1 MPGIAQVRKILVVED
16 EASIADTLAVI
27 LSTRGYQVQIAYSAE
42 KGIEIIA
49 EWQPDLAVVDVML
62 PQMNGINFSIIL
74 KDNYPACHILLF
86 SGQPDAGALIEEA
99 LKKGHQFPI
108 LAKPVHPEYM
118 LNTIEG
124 MFVSNQEP
132 LTDA

>member
-1 MPGIAQVRKILVVED
+1 MPGSSPIRKILIVED
-16 EASIADTLAVI
+16 ETSIADTLAVI
-27 LSTRGYQVQIAYSAE
+27 LSTRGYQVQVAYSAE

-62 PQMNGINFSIIL
+62 PQMNGIDFSIIL
-74 KDNYPACHILLF
+74 KDNYPACRILLF
-86 SGQPDAGALIEEA
+86 SGQPDAGALVEEA

-108 LAKPVHPEYM
+108 LAKPVHPDYM

-124 MFVSNQEP
+124 LLAANQEP
-132 LTDA
+132 LADA